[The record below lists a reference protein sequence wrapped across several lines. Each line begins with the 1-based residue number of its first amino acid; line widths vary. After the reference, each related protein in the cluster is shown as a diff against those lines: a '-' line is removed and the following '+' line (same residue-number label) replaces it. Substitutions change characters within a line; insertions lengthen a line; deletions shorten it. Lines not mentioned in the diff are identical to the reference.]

1 MSLKTILRSTLY
13 QTEKLAQR
21 LRFASQP
28 ADLPIL
34 LGISFPKSGT
44 HLLDQILLG
53 FSKVAPYAKRVHSFY
68 AEYEGESGRKRSPEQ
83 AIAWLDS
90 LRPRDVASAHLFA
103 RPEAVRRVCS
113 PKFAPYFIFR
123 DPRDVVVSHVFY
135 VTDMEA
141 RHVHHDY
148 YQSLPDFDARLKVS
162 ILGRP
167 DFRAERSRSVE
178 QSQGAASFDYAQDDF
193 AQDDF
198 PDIANRFAP
207 YLGWLNQPEVLTIH
221 FEDLIHDRAATLTRI
236 MDHLLNRIPLRSTR
250 ELILDSLET
259 SINPKKSPTFRSG
272 KTGEWKKHFTDEHKK
287 IFKDVAGDLLVR
299 LGYEQNNDW

>member
-1 MSLKTILRSTLY
+1 MTLKSSIRSIIY
-13 QTEKLAQR
+13 QTEKIAQR
-21 LRFASQP
+21 ARFASQP
-28 ADLPIL
+28 ANLPVL

-53 FSKVAPYAKRVHSFY
+53 FSNVAPYAKRIHSFY
-68 AEYEGESGRKRSPEQ
+68 AEYEGESGKKRNPEQ
-83 AIAWLDS
+83 ALAWLDS

-103 RPEAVRRVCS
+103 RPEAVARVTS

-148 YQSLPDFDARLKVS
+148 YQSLPDFDSRLKVS

-167 DFRAERSRSVE
+167 DSSIEFSN
-178 QSQGAASFDYAQDDF
+178 
-193 AQDDF
+193 
-198 PDIANRFAP
+198 IADRFAP
-207 YLGWLNQPEVLTIH
+207 YLGWLDHKEVLTIH
-221 FEDLIHDRAATLTRI
+221 FEDLIHNRAATLTSI
-236 MDHLLNRIPLRSTR
+236 MDHLLNRAPLQTTR
-250 ELILDSLET
+250 QLILDSLET

-287 IFKDVAGDLLVR
+287 IFKEVAGDLLIR
-299 LGYEQNNDW
+299 LGYEKDGNW

>member
-1 MSLKTILRSTLY
+1 MALKSSIRSVVY
-13 QTEKLAQR
+13 QTEKFSQR

-28 ADLPIL
+28 AGLPVL

-53 FSKVAPYAKRVHSFY
+53 FSNVAPYAKRLHSFY

-83 AIAWLDS
+83 ALAWLDS

-103 RPEAVRRVCS
+103 RPEVVRRVCL

-123 DPRDVVVSHVFY
+123 DPRDVAVSHVFY

-141 RHVHHDY
+141 RHAHHEY
-148 YQSLPDFDARLKVS
+148 YKSLPDFDARLKVS

-167 DFRAERSRSVE
+167 DSEAE
-178 QSQGAASFDYAQDDF
+178 
-193 AQDDF
+193 F
-198 PDIANRFAP
+198 PDIAARFAP
-207 YLGWLNQPEVLTIH
+207 YLDWLHQPEVLTVH
-221 FEDLIHDRAATLTRI
+221 FEDLIHDRAAALTRI
-236 MDHLLNRIPLRSTR
+236 MDHLLKRIPLRAPR
-250 ELILDSLET
+250 PLILNSLEI

-287 IFKDVAGDLLVR
+287 IFKNVAGDLLMK
-299 LGYEQNNDW
+299 LGYEKDVDW